1 MTSFS
6 FFGTPLFIIYSAV
19 GHLGLVLAAGAT
31 AALAFLLRQR
41 AWASSGAR
49 QRKSARIVAALGAGA
64 VAVGLLA
71 GLRVEGTAFDPAAP
85 PMLSE
90 WITAAGAGAGIVA
103 AVYAAAGALAAV
115 AMGRSSSGDPAPAG
129 VATAERDEVQ
139 AALIAF
145 GTLKT
150 ATERLRQSE
159 QEAAARARTA
169 ADGVVA
175 AEYGRAAGAIRH
187 RLQLAEELQATA
199 AATVLRLACAEPL
212 RRLLERR
219 PGAALARLNDPAEK
233 APLAARVEAAR
244 EAVRGFMGEL
254 ERARLLIQR
263 ELSGSAGSVAQQVG
277 VDAAER
283 AKPFEAAVTQL
294 EATYGRV
301 GHRLEALRL
310 QLGAEADAGAVAG
323 AALALTGKDQQAPA
337 SAPDAVAIA
346 VELSRAEQSVATA
359 LAIAGTVPP
368 RIAEVVVQASSSL
381 ARDSGDDEALADVIR
396 SVRRELER

>member
-6 FFGTPLFIIYSAV
+6 FFGTPLFVIYSAV
-19 GHLGLVLAAGAT
+19 GHLGLVLASGAT

-41 AWASSGAR
+41 TGAPRQKGAR
-49 QRKSARIVAALGAGA
+49 VVAALGAGA
-64 VAVGLLA
+64 VAVTLLA

-85 PMLSE
+85 PMFWE
-90 WITAAGAGAGIVA
+90 WLTAVGAGAGVVA
-103 AVYAAAGALAAV
+103 AAYAAAGALTSIV
-115 AMGRSSSGDPAPAG
+115 MGRSTSPPL
-129 VATAERDEVQ
+129 ATAERDEVQ

-145 GTLKT
+145 GTLRT
-150 ATERLRQSE
+150 ATERLRHSE
-159 QEAAARARTA
+159 QEASARARSA

-175 AEYGRAAGAIRH
+175 AEYGRTAGAIRH

-219 PGAALARLNDPAEK
+219 PDAALARLNAAGEMT
-233 APLAARVEAAR
+233 PLAARVEAAR

-263 ELSGSAGSVAQQVG
+263 ELSGAAGSVAQQVG
-277 VDAAER
+277 LDAAER
-283 AKPFEAAVTQL
+283 ARPFEAAVNQL
-294 EATYGRV
+294 EATYGRI

-310 QLGAEADAGAVAG
+310 QLGAEADAGAAAG
-323 AALALTGKDQQAPA
+323 AALALTGKDQPAP
-337 SAPDAVAIA
+337 APDAMAIA
-346 VELSRAEQSVATA
+346 MELSRAEQSAATA
-359 LAIAGTVPP
+359 LAMAGTVPS

-381 ARDSGDDEALADVIR
+381 ARDTGDDEALADVIR

>member
-19 GHLGLVLAAGAT
+19 GHLGLVLATGAT

-49 QRKSARIVAALGAGA
+49 QRSSARIVAALVAGT
-64 VAVGLLA
+64 VAVTLLA

-85 PMLSE
+85 PMLWE
-90 WITAAGAGAGIVA
+90 WFTAAGAGAGVVA
-103 AVYAAAGALAAV
+103 AAYAAAGTLAAV
-115 AMGRSSSGDPAPAG
+115 VIGRSAFRDPVPPAAG
-129 VATAERDEVQ
+129 AERDEVQ

-150 ATERLRQSE
+150 AAERLRQSE
-159 QEAAARARTA
+159 QEAAARAGTV

-175 AEYGRAAGAIRH
+175 AEYVRAAGAIRY

-219 PGAALARLNDPAEK
+219 PDAALARLGDRGET
-233 APLAARVEAAR
+233 APLAARAEVAL
-244 EAVRGFMGEL
+244 EAVRGFMGEID
-254 ERARLLIQR
+254 RARLLIQR

-277 VDAAER
+277 LDGAER
-283 AKPFEAAVTQL
+283 ARPFEAAVSQL
-294 EATYGRV
+294 EATYGRI

-310 QLGAEADAGAVAG
+310 ELGAEADAGAVAG
-323 AALALTGKDQQAPA
+323 VALALTGKDQPA
-337 SAPDAVAIA
+337 AAPDAVAIA
-346 VELSRAEQSVATA
+346 LELSRAEQSVAA
-359 LAIAGTVPP
+359 ARAVAGTAPS
-368 RIAEVVVQASSSL
+368 RIAEVVVRASSSL

>member
-6 FFGTPLFIIYSAV
+6 FFGTPLFVIYSAV
-19 GHLGLVLAAGAT
+19 GHLGLVLASGAT

-41 AWASSGAR
+41 VGASRQKGATV
-49 QRKSARIVAALGAGA
+49 VAALGAGA
-64 VAVGLLA
+64 VAVTLLA
-71 GLRVEGTAFDPAAP
+71 GLRVEGTAFDPSAP
-85 PMLSE
+85 PMFWE
-90 WITAAGAGAGIVA
+90 WMTAAGAGAGVVA
-103 AVYAAAGALAAV
+103 ATYAAAGALAAV
-115 AMGRSSSGDPAPAG
+115 VMGRSASVDPALP
-129 VATAERDEVQ
+129 TAAADRDEVQ
-139 AALIAF
+139 TALIAF
-145 GTLKT
+145 GTLRI

-159 QEAAARARTA
+159 QEAAARARTVT
-169 ADGVVA
+169 DGVVA
-175 AEYGRAAGAIRH
+175 AEYGRTAGAIRH

-219 PGAALARLNDPAEK
+219 PDAALARLNDAGET

-254 ERARLLIQR
+254 ERARLLLQR
-263 ELSGSAGSVAQQVG
+263 ELSGAAGSVAQQVG
-277 VDAAER
+277 LDATER
-283 AKPFEAAVTQL
+283 ARPFEAAVNQL

-323 AALALTGKDQQAPA
+323 AALAVTGKDQSVP
-337 SAPDAVAIA
+337 SPAPDAVAIA
-346 VELSRAEQSVATA
+346 MELSRAEQSAATA
-359 LAIAGTVPP
+359 LAMAGTVPS
-368 RIAEVVVQASSSL
+368 RIAEVVVEASSSL
-381 ARDSGDDEALADVIR
+381 ARDTGDDEALADVIR

>member
-19 GHLGLVLAAGAT
+19 GHLGLVLATGAT

-49 QRKSARIVAALGAGA
+49 QRKSARIVAAVGAGA
-64 VAVGLLA
+64 VAVTLIA
-71 GLRVEGTAFDPAAP
+71 GLRVGGTAFDPLAP
-85 PMLSE
+85 PMFWE
-90 WITAAGAGAGIVA
+90 WITAVGAGAGVVA
-103 AVYAAAGALAAV
+103 AAYAGAGALAAV
-115 AMGRSSSGDPAPAG
+115 VMGRAASRGLEPPAAG
-129 VATAERDEVQ
+129 MERDEVQ
-139 AALIAF
+139 TALIAF

-159 QEAAARARTA
+159 QDAAARARTV

-175 AEYGRAAGAIRH
+175 AEYVRAAGAIRH

-219 PGAALARLNDPAEK
+219 PDAALARLGDRGEK
-233 APLAARVEAAR
+233 APLAERVEAAR
-244 EAVRGFMGEL
+244 EAVRGFME
-254 ERARLLIQR
+254 EIDRARLLIQR
-263 ELSGSAGSVAQQVG
+263 ELGSAAGSVAQQVG
-277 VDAAER
+277 LDGAER
-283 AKPFEAAVTQL
+283 ARPFEAAVSQL

-310 QLGAEADAGAVAG
+310 ELGAEADAGAVAG
-323 AALALTGKDQQAPA
+323 VALALTGKDQPA
-337 SAPDAVAIA
+337 AAPDAVAIA
-346 VELSRAEQSVATA
+346 LELSRAEQSVAA
-359 LAIAGTVPP
+359 ARAVAGAAPS
-368 RIAEVVVQASSSL
+368 RIAEVVVRASSSL